1 MKEFETAI
9 KKWILHPLAPL
20 LLGLIPCILVV
31 FLHFK
36 SLSALNSLQ
45 NDAIYLKTKQHLV
58 EKTSKIETD
67 LIAQMSQ
74 ADKSYLEN
82 QIETLHFLEPEI
94 KKLGALLQTDPNQH
108 EQKNRFDFLNSGKN
122 ALRFR
127 QENFQRVGKIQE
139 MEAKQVH
146 PVEMNREDVKALL
159 SRIEN
164 VKIGE
169 HLPGNRP
176 PDLLIKQFELI
187 KKPLPSNEEV
197 FLVNVEL
204 IKRESLH
211 E

>member
-1 MKEFETAI
+1 MKELEAAI
-9 KKWILHPLAPL
+9 KKWIYHPYAPL
-20 LLGLIPCILVV
+20 LIGLIPCILVV

-45 NDAIYLKTKQHLV
+45 NDAIYLKTKQHLAENASKV
-58 EKTSKIETD
+58 EAD
-67 LIAQMSQ
+67 LTTQMSQ
-74 ADKSYLEN
+74 ADRSYLEN
-82 QIETLHFLEPEI
+82 QIESLHFLEPEI
-94 KKLGALLQTDPNQH
+94 KKLGALLQTDPNQL
-108 EQKNRFDFLNSGKN
+108 EQKTRFDFLNSGKN

-146 PVEMNREDVKALL
+146 PVEMNREDVKTLL

-197 FLVNVEL
+197 FLVNLEL

>member
-1 MKEFETAI
+1 MKPFEVAL
-9 KKWILHPLAPL
+9 KKWILHPYVPL
-20 LLGLIPCILVV
+20 ILGLVPCILVL
-31 FLHFK
+31 FFHFK
-36 SLSALNSLQ
+36 KLSSLHSLQ
-45 NDAIYLKTKQHLV
+45 DEALSLKSKHAWV
-58 EKTSKIETD
+58 ESKSKIESD
-67 LIAQMSQ
+67 LLTQMGT

-82 QIETLHFLEPEI
+82 QIESLQFLEPEI
-94 KKLGALLQTDPNQH
+94 KKLGALLQTDPNQK
-108 EQKNRFDFLNSGKN
+108 EQKVRFDFLSSGKN

-139 MEAKQVH
+139 MEARQVH
-146 PVEMNREDVKALL
+146 PVEMNREDVKELL
-159 SRIEN
+159 ARIEN
-164 VKIGE
+164 VKIEE

-197 FLVNVEL
+197 FLVNLEL